1 MEGEQRLA
9 WHFPEETEAWSWPV
23 FLCVLPGVVAVVVAA
38 AAAVVVACVVLIGG
52 KNEAYRSIMVY
63 QINGNATITRERVG
77 EMAAYE
83 NLMLQSADK

>member
-1 MEGEQRLA
+1 MSWITGTIQQLMVRRR
-9 WHFPEETEAWSWPV
+9 PSREAP
-23 FLCVLPGVVAVVVAA
+23 
-38 AAAVVVACVVLIGG
+38 AVVVACVVLIGG

-83 NLMLQSADK
+83 NLMLQSGDMVAVRPA